1 MEQWFVILWTDNAG
15 VARHRLIAGTEAEAN
30 EARRLLAAKY
40 ADGEGFLNAR
50 IYVTPGP
57 VGLVDILNETEAQ

>member
-1 MEQWFVILWTDNAG
+1 MERWFVILWTDSTG
-15 VARHRLIAGTEAEAN
+15 VAHHRLIAGSEADAA

-40 ADGEGFLNAR
+40 EDGEGFLNAR